1 MLVIEKLNHRFSHTK
16 VLNQFDFLWPE
27 NNIQRIGVLGPNGSG
42 KTTLFKILA
51 GFLKVDAGNVL
62 WENSSIFGLRPDQIS
77 QKGIC
82 YTFQT
87 PQAFDH
93 LTVFENIYLALKND
107 VNKEDRKSI
116 IYVFLNNFGLSDK
129 KNLPASAL
137 NVVEKRM
144 LEIARALAT
153 RPKLLLLDECLV
165 GLRDI
170 ERQKIIKLLYAYQ
183 KKYGFKIMMIE
194 HNLSIMQSFCDH
206 LVVLSEGKI
215 IKQGDPQTCLK
226 SPDVQKVYFSK

>member
-1 MLVIEKLNHRFSHTK
+1 MLVIEKLSHSFSHAK
-16 VLNQFDFLWPE
+16 IFNEFDFLWPE
-27 NNIQRIGVLGPNGSG
+27 NDIQRIGVLGPNGSG

-51 GFLKVDAGNVL
+51 GFLKVDRGNIL
-62 WENSSIFGLRPDQIS
+62 WKNSSIFGLRPDQIS

-93 LTVFENIYLALKND
+93 LTVFENIYLAVKND
-107 VNKEDRKSI
+107 VHKEDRESI
-116 IYVFLNNFGLSDK
+116 ICVFLNNFGLSDK

-153 RPKLLLLDECLV
+153 QPKLLLLDECLV

-170 ERQKIIKLLYAYQ
+170 ERQKVIKLLYAYQ

-206 LVVLSEGKI
+206 LIVLSEGKI
-215 IKQGDPQTCLK
+215 IEQGHPQSCLK